1 MLQQSPHRF
10 ACLILGFCWASGLLV
25 GLQPGTNR
33 LVPTSVAGAEEGD
46 QAAGNGVPEG
56 ANGAADLDGDAELE
70 GTVDLEGTA
79 ETESRA
85 AILEMAREGYERI
98 QNEIEDYSC
107 LLIKRERVQGR
118 LGDYHYMF
126 AKVRHARDAA
136 GPQSAVPFSVYLR
149 FLGPQELKGREVLY
163 VDGENDGLLI
173 ARKGGLRFA
182 SVTTELAPTSELAM
196 RDNRYPLTEFGIENL
211 VRRFVEVV
219 EEGVLLEDCT
229 IQLMEG
235 AKVDGRPCMCIEVK
249 QRGTMDQRATFY
261 LARVYIDDE
270 WRVPIHYEAF
280 GWPESEDGD
289 PQLLEQ
295 YTYRD
300 LKLNIGLDD
309 DDFSRAN
316 PAYGF
321 R

>member
-1 MLQQSPHRF
+1 MLQQSSIRF
-10 ACLILGFCWASGLLV
+10 TSLIVAFSCVIVLLDGWEQGTSSSILGSA
-25 GLQPGTNR
+25 
-33 LVPTSVAGAEEGD
+33 AAAEE
-46 QAAGNGVPEG
+46 AERPEELG
-56 ANGAADLDGDAELE
+56 SLE
-70 GTVDLEGTA
+70 GSDGP
-79 ETESRA
+79 TEIDSMEI
-85 AILEMAREGYERI
+85 ILEMAREGHERI
-98 QNEIEDYSC
+98 QNEIRDYSC

-118 LGDYHYMF
+118 LGDYHYMY
-126 AKVRHARDAA
+126 AKVRHARDTAGQGAA
-136 GPQSAVPFSVYLR
+136 APFSVYLR
-149 FLGPQELKGREVLY
+149 FLGPPELKGREVLY

-182 SVTTELAPTSELAM
+182 SVTTELDPTSELAM

-219 EEGVLLEDCT
+219 EEGVLLQDCT
-229 IQLMEG
+229 IQLLEG

-249 QRGTMDQRATFY
+249 QRGTLENRAEFY

-270 WRVPIHYEAF
+270 LRVPIHYEAF
-280 GWPESEDGD
+280 GWPESDDGS
-289 PQLLEQ
+289 PRLLEQ

-309 DDFSRAN
+309 DDFSRGN